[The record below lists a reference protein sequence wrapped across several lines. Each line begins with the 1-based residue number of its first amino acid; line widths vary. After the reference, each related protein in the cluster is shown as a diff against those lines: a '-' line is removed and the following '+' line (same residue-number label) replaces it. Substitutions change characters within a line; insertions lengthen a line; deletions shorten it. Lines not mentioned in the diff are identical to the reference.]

1 MSVAEPLIIQASAV
15 ALDGRA
21 LAFIGA
27 PGSGKSTLALA
38 LIDRGAVLIGDDA
51 ITLTRRGGTVWASPP
66 PNITGLIEVRGIGLV
81 TLPVSPA
88 VPLALMLDIHGH
100 PERQPE
106 RHTERQ
112 PERLPETVPSREM
125 LGLAIP
131 CLPFEPGTI
140 APALRAQWA
149 LARHGLSCG

>member
-21 LAFIGA
+21 LAIIGA

-51 ITLTRRGGTVWASPP
+51 ITLSRRGDTVWASPP

-88 VPLALMLDIHGH
+88 VPLALVLDLDGH

-106 RHTERQ
+106 RR
-112 PERLPETVPSREM
+112 PERLPEIVPSREM

-131 CLPFEPGTI
+131 CLTFEPGTI

-149 LARHGLSCG
+149 LVCHGLSCG